1 MKKRNLRPFL
11 FWTIANVLL
20 LAFVAGAQ
28 QFDMQPGAEITQINP
43 APIIRVHAVRD
54 AGVYDTIDASDSAKD
69 LVFHVKIRGSCPET
83 YRLAGVTASINN
95 SKLKQ
100 RREVKLGFNPDH
112 RSIGPDHGARW
123 DFTQLNIPFLQPETS
138 PAASCNQELE
148 RRVSTGESKTELLR
162 KGFEV
167 NVPGAYKAYLD
178 VTCHKQKVGF
188 YEDPNYIAETRL
200 PLSIRCM
207 PSDYKPPRTRVEPQR
222 TAVPDPPIEAVSVV
236 VDPIRQQGCPVDV
249 TFRGRITAPQQTE
262 YSVFKTKYRF
272 LGENNFRSDWIPVS
286 VARGETKTVIWRRF
300 IEAPETTGSFK
311 TPGSRTKIPLY
322 RGWMAI
328 EVMLPNGTKRSE
340 RTDFTVDCNV
350 QNRIRPRP

>member
-1 MKKRNLRPFL
+1 MKTR
-11 FWTIANVLL
+11 FWTIATMFIAAL
-20 LAFVAGAQ
+20 VATAQ

-69 LVFHVKIRGSCPET
+69 LVFRVKIRGSCPET
-83 YRLAGVTASINN
+83 YRLAGVMASINN

-100 RREVKLGFNPDH
+100 RREFKIGFNPDH
-112 RSIGPDHGARW
+112 RSIGPDHGAGW
-123 DFTQLNIPFLQPETS
+123 DFTEISFPFMYSETS
-138 PAASCNQELE
+138 PATSCNQELE
-148 RRVSTGESKTELLR
+148 RRVSMGESKTDLLR
-162 KGFEV
+162 RGFEV
-167 NVPGAYKAYLD
+167 NVTGAYRAYLD

-200 PLSIRCM
+200 PLTIRCM

-222 TAVPDPPIEAVSVV
+222 TAVPDPPIESVSVLME
-236 VDPIRQQGCPVDV
+236 PIRQQGCPVDV
-249 TFRGRITAPQQTE
+249 TFRGKITAPQQSE

-286 VARGETKTVIWRRF
+286 VGRGETKSVLWRRF

-311 TPGSRTKIPLY
+311 TPGGRAKIPLY

-340 RTDFTVDCNV
+340 RTDFTIDCNA
-350 QNRIRPRP
+350 QNKIRARP

>member
-1 MKKRNLRPFL
+1 MKTR
-11 FWTIANVLL
+11 FWTIATMFIAAL
-20 LAFVAGAQ
+20 VATAQ

-69 LVFHVKIRGSCPET
+69 LVFRVKIRGSCPET
-83 YRLAGVTASINN
+83 YRLAGVMASINN
-95 SKLKQ
+95 SKLKE
-100 RREVKLGFNPDH
+100 RREFKIGFNPDH
-112 RSIGPDHGARW
+112 RSIGPDHGAGW
-123 DFTQLNIPFLQPETS
+123 DFTEISFPFMYSETS
-138 PAASCNQELE
+138 PATSCNQELE
-148 RRVSTGESKTELLR
+148 RRVSMGESKTDLLR
-162 KGFEV
+162 RGFEV
-167 NVPGAYKAYLD
+167 NVTGAYRAYLD

-200 PLSIRCM
+200 PLTIRCM

-222 TAVPDPPIEAVSVV
+222 TAVPDPPIESVSVLME
-236 VDPIRQQGCPVDV
+236 PIRQQGCPVDV
-249 TFRGRITAPQQTE
+249 TFRGRITAPQQSE

-286 VARGETKTVIWRRF
+286 VGRGETKSVIWRRF

-311 TPGSRTKIPLY
+311 TPGGRAKIPLY

-340 RTDFTVDCNV
+340 RTDFTIDCNA
-350 QNRIRPRP
+350 QNKIRARP